1 MRVLVTG
8 NLGYVGTVM
17 TPMLSERDF
26 EVWGL
31 DNGYYR
37 DCILG
42 PIERTGVTRQIQ
54 KDLRDITVQ
63 DLEGADAIVH
73 LGALSNDPTGE
84 LNPKLTEDIN
94 LKSTI
99 RLAQLAKEAG
109 IHRFVFASS
118 CSIYGSS
125 TGAALDENSNMNPLT
140 AYARSK
146 VEAERALAGLADDS
160 FSPTFLRNGT
170 AYGYSPRLRVDLVV
184 NNLVAWAVTTGKVT
198 LMSDGRAWRP
208 LVHIQDMSGAVMAA
222 LSVARERVHGEAFN
236 IGREQDNWQ
245 VRDIAESVARV
256 VPGST
261 VTFADGVSAD
271 ARNYNVSFAKV
282 RERLPE
288 FEPQWS
294 VDKGI
299 VELYEAFKRF
309 ELDYARFD
317 GREFTRLKQLL
328 HLIQERRV
336 DDELIWMR

>member
-1 MRVLVTG
+1 MRVVVTG
-8 NLGYVGTVM
+8 NLGYVGTAM

-31 DNGYYR
+31 DTGYYR
-37 DCILG
+37 DCLLG
-42 PIERTGVTRQIQ
+42 PIERTGVTHQIQ
-54 KDLRDITVQ
+54 KDLRDITVA

-84 LNPKLTEDIN
+84 LNPKLTDDIN
-94 LKSTI
+94 LKASLK
-99 RLAQLAKEAG
+99 LAALAKQAG

-125 TGAALDENSNMNPLT
+125 GVAPLDENSSMNPLT

-146 VEAERALAGLADDS
+146 VETERALAAMADEE

-208 LVHIQDMSGAVMAA
+208 LVHIQDMSRAVIAA
-222 LSVARERVHGEAFN
+222 LSVPRERVHGQAFN

-245 VRDIAESVARV
+245 IRDIAEAVARV
-256 VPGST
+256 VPASV
-261 VTFADGVSAD
+261 VTFAEGVSAD

-282 RERLPE
+282 REQLPE

-294 VDKGI
+294 VDQGI
-299 VELYEAFKRF
+299 VELYDAFQRF

-336 DDELIWMR
+336 DEELVWMR